1 MLAGAFNLSGVA
13 PPWLGGPPELRR
25 KYPELR
31 VHYDP
36 ERARRLRRDAAETK
50 RRGACGG
57 AGILSSETRRCLCAP
72 GYRANAS
79 RCVAEPPRNS
89 NCVNRCSG
97 AGACV
102 LGTCVCTPPAH
113 GLDCSLRGADGG
125 GAGGAASNVRPLIY
139 VYELPARF
147 NAWTALNAL
156 QPRGCCE
163 VGTAKCPPCW
173 WADAD
178 IGYGADLMLLRRLLR
193 SGHRTTDGA
202 KADYFYLPLTLS
214 LGFRSHRYGIY
225 MPSSTSANLIGDAVA
240 HVRARWPWFN
250 KSGGADHMV
259 AWTGDLGAVWLRAR
273 QPVLNNVTLLTH
285 WGFSCVG
292 GLNKAA
298 PDVACT
304 KAMFGFRSHRTG
316 RDVVFAPRHKP
327 REVLPPSPW
336 LSTDAAALAAAV
348 DGEREYKY
356 LLYFVGKVNRSRAE
370 GDVYSHGVRQRLFAF
385 HGGRTDFYLRAKS
398 GSIGG
403 DPDAARRAKFCL
415 APHGTGFGMRQYDAL
430 AAGCVPLIIDVPSNE
445 DPEWGGDLEQPYG
458 ELLPWRSFAL
468 HLNRSQLRDLP
479 ALLRDFPPEE
489 YARMRRAAACVW
501 PRFFWLHEFASGA
514 HLEGCDGRCRAA
526 LSALQ
531 PYDAFGTLM
540 WVLRRRLLGGSGG
553 GGGGG
558 GLHEQP
564 WVTPA
569 ASCVAALER
578 GGHAAGARA
587 REIAGGGER
596 SADTVYA

>member
-1 MLAGAFNLSGVA
+1 MLLGATRLQSAEQFPASCACLLQCDAAAQAGRHECLQEEPVLAGAFNLSGVA

-125 GAGGAASNVRPLIY
+125 GATAARPLIY

-173 WADAD
+173 WSDAD

-202 KADYFYLPLTLS
+202 KDYFY
-214 LGFRSHRYGIY
+214 R
-225 MPSSTSANLIGDAVA
+225 
-240 HVRARWPWFN
+240 
-250 KSGGADHMV
+250 
-259 AWTGDLGAVWLRAR
+259 
-273 QPVLNNVTLLTH
+273 
-285 WGFSCVG
+285 
-292 GLNKAA
+292 
-298 PDVACT
+298 
-304 KAMFGFRSHRTG
+304 
-316 RDVVFAPRHKP
+316 
-327 REVLPPSPW
+327 
-336 LSTDAAALAAAV
+336 
-348 DGEREYKY
+348 
-356 LLYFVGKVNRSRAE
+356 RSRSRSA
-370 GDVYSHGVRQRLFAF
+370 SAPTATASTCRR
-385 HGGRTDFYLRAKS
+385 
-398 GSIGG
+398 
-403 DPDAARRAKFCL
+403 RRA
-415 APHGTGFGMRQYDAL
+415 PT
-430 AAGCVPLIIDVPSNE
+430 
-445 DPEWGGDLEQPYG
+445 
-458 ELLPWRSFAL
+458 
-468 HLNRSQLRDLP
+468 
-479 ALLRDFPPEE
+479 
-489 YARMRRAAACVW
+489 
-501 PRFFWLHEFASGA
+501 
-514 HLEGCDGRCRAA
+514 
-526 LSALQ
+526 
-531 PYDAFGTLM
+531 
-540 WVLRRRLLGGSGG
+540 
-553 GGGGG
+553 
-558 GLHEQP
+558 
-564 WVTPA
+564 
-569 ASCVAALER
+569 
-578 GGHAAGARA
+578 
-587 REIAGGGER
+587 
-596 SADTVYA
+596 